1 MEYVSVIVGILEGV
15 LGMAQSATTGQ
26 VANIIGIIDKALPY
40 VESLGESLATPLT
53 NIIAALSGNGS
64 VTAAQ
69 LQTLQAQSA
78 SVDAA
83 LDAAAKADG
92 LSGADDSAGS

>member
-1 MEYVSVIVGILEGV
+1 MEYVTLIVGILEGV
-15 LGMAQSATTGQ
+15 LSFAQSATTGQ
-26 VANIIGIIDKALPY
+26 ISNIIGIIDKALPY
-40 VESLGESLATPLT
+40 VESLGEGLATPLQ
-53 NIIAALSGNGS
+53 NIIAALSGNGA

-83 LDAAAKADG
+83 LDAAAKDDN
-92 LSGADDSAGS
+92 LSGT